1 MEIGVILGYFFALIS
16 LSFCKGD
23 PKLFI
28 WVMNKSIV
36 DFVVKIKKGRIEG
49 TITTWRKE
57 WEVRLEVEVTKK
69 TINES
74 LTNIVH
80 FTTGDRVWD
89 LI

>member
-1 MEIGVILGYFFALIS
+1 MMNIS
-16 LSFCKGD
+16 
-23 PKLFI
+23 I
-28 WVMNKSIV
+28 A
-36 DFVVKIKKGRIEG
+36 DFLVKIKKGRIEE

-57 WEVRLEVEVTKK
+57 WEVRLEVEVTQK

-89 LI
+89 VI